1 MVGFVVSRFG
11 HVLIQSVTESLVVQE
26 GHAVSLLLYSYSS
39 PHFISDVSGLG
50 RYVSIKRQKVL
61 MTITSMYKNVSK

>member
-11 HVLIQSVTESLVVQE
+11 SVLIQSVTESLVVQE
-26 GHAVSLLLYSYSS
+26 GRAVSLLYSYSS

-50 RYVSIKRQKVL
+50 MYVPIKRQKVL